1 MERRA
6 LALCLA
12 HLVEVEMDHT
22 LNSLEHA
29 LSPLALG
36 SIAEHYEAL
45 HEEAMQIAFNGLS
58 PNQMRALTYN
68 ADVEWRGA

>member
-1 MERRA
+1 MERRV

-12 HLVEVEMDHT
+12 HLAEVEMDHA
-22 LNSLEHA
+22 LERFEHA

-36 SIAEHYEAL
+36 SIAEHYEEL
-45 HEEAMQIAFNGLS
+45 HDQAMQIAFVGLS
-58 PNQMRALTYN
+58 PKEQRALTEV